1 MPKSPGE
8 KDRTLDAPTVIG
20 AARVQPGAR
29 QTAKPSVL
37 QQIGGPGAPRDHRL
51 DLDEMIVGRSVQV
64 HISIDSGLISR
75 RHIMLR
81 RSGPEY
87 ACEDLDSSNGMYLN
101 GVKVHS
107 ATLREGDTLQIGDVV
122 FVFREGR

>member
-1 MPKSPGE
+1 VPKSPGE

-20 AARVQPGAR
+20 AARVVPGSR
-29 QTAKPSVL
+29 QTAKPSLL
-37 QQIGGPGAPRDHRL
+37 QQIGGPGAPQDHRL
-51 DLDEMIVGRSVQV
+51 ELDEMIVGRSVQA

-75 RHIMLR
+75 RHIALR

-87 ACEDLDSSNGMYLN
+87 ICEDLNSSNGMYLN

-107 ATLREGDTLQIGDVV
+107 AILRDGDTLQIGDVV